1 MSMNASLKSPVKI
14 MPSVITSLA
23 VTAVAAPVG
32 TLDATAILVSY
43 AFVFF
48 LQTEYIFHHSQTR
61 GKLDFLFTIHLNYF
75 VAVA

>member
-1 MSMNASLKSPVKI
+1 MNASLKSPVKI

-43 AFVFF
+43 AFVL
-48 LQTEYIFHHSQTR
+48 LQTECIFHHSQTR
-61 GKLDFLFTIHLNYF
+61 GKLEFMFTIHLNYF